1 MNSYHE
7 TITTAP
13 TERLVFDYD
22 VANRS
27 KGILLVDLGQ
37 VTPRSEAVG
46 LNPTSL
52 QALFHRINT
61 YSKDYYADIA
71 EVRHLPQGLSI
82 EPKGFVNKGKKN
94 IKEFDAFGFSLVNV
108 NQIFD
113 MFDAMKSMEIPIFA
127 DERSDSEKIVI
138 IGGSSTINPIPL
150 GMFADAIVLGQG
162 EDALLQITKVIERN
176 DIEKSAL
183 TGFLFLLKLLA

>member
-82 EPKGFVNKGKKN
+82 EPKGFVNK
-94 IKEFDAFGFSLVNV
+94 A
-108 NQIFD
+108 
-113 MFDAMKSMEIPIFA
+113 P
-127 DERSDSEKIVI
+127 R
-138 IGGSSTINPIPL
+138 
-150 GMFADAIVLGQG
+150 
-162 EDALLQITKVIERN
+162 
-176 DIEKSAL
+176 
-183 TGFLFLLKLLA
+183 